1 MVEVMKIVATSFRRS
16 HARTAALSASD
27 PEGGH
32 HQPMPPPK
40 TPGQSRAGL
49 GQSPVGSL
57 LLSPGSW
64 CAQGSVCGLLES
76 VSPVLCKFWWL
87 YGGVSDDFLQEGLCP
102 TQVYLSQSPCGR
114 PLLTHTST
122 GDSQTLFWLSL
133 CGLGVCFVP
142 FPGLRSSG
150 NQVLGEL
157 PVPGGP

>member
-1 MVEVMKIVATSFRRS
+1 MQAT
-16 HARTAALSASD
+16 AD
-27 PEGGH
+27 PH
-32 HQPMPPPK
+32 LRWRLLD
-40 TPGQSRAGL
+40 TLGQVRVSL
-49 GQSPVGSL
+49 GQSVVRSL

-64 CAQGSVCGLLES
+64 CSQGFLCALLES